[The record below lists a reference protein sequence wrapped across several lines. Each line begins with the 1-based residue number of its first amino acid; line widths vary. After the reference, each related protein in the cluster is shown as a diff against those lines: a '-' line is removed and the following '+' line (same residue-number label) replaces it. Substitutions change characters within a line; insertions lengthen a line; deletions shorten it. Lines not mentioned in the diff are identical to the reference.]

1 MSDATS
7 GILLPFPHTDTLVAT
22 RPAMRRA
29 QFEAIINQLHQHLR
43 DRACTRAA
51 LWFDDTALFSCA
63 LLGCWAAGVQVL
75 LAPDV
80 LGDTRSWVQADAD
93 LWITDNA
100 LPDPAIPVLRL
111 DTLARS
117 LSCPQ
122 QRDMQASTET
132 SGLFQTRPEGLFLPL
147 PADAVAFLRT
157 SGSSGAP
164 RIIRK
169 YFRQLH
175 AEALTLIRT
184 WSLHALPATLI
195 ASVSHQHMYGLTFRV
210 MVPLHAGLVLDRMP
224 SRYPESLAEQT
235 QMYEQCIWITSP
247 ALLQRLPDSLPW
259 STLQPR
265 LARVV
270 SAGGVLAEATREHL
284 LQRQWPLHEI
294 YGSTETGVIATR
306 HEQATW
312 IALPGV
318 SLETDSEHRLAVCSP
333 WTDGTEQTA
342 DVISHQDANSFI
354 LLGRADRILKL
365 EDKRISLSRVEQA
378 ALSHPYVNDIHCAP
392 SPLGGRLCAMVELSA
407 EGIAAFRQHGR
418 RHVVRAISAL
428 LREAVDPL
436 AVPRHWRF
444 PLTLPRNAQSKIT
457 RQHVQ
462 DCFTQTVRAPQ
473 WEQGASDTAA
483 NPSTRPSA
491 APSETPATPHTSSEP
506 PSASSTQTPPA
517 DSSAP
522 PLQTASGTE
531 CCLSARVPMDLVYFQ
546 GHFPSFPLVPGVVQ
560 LGWALEQAR
569 ARKLCSGT
577 TERIENL
584 KFQHFLRPA
593 DPCTMTLKWDD
604 SKRKLYFTVR
614 TGTTMTA
621 SGRIAFV
628 DSA

>member
-7 GILLPFPHTDTLVAT
+7 GILLPFPHAHTLVAT
-22 RPAMRRA
+22 RPAMHRA
-29 QFEAIINQLHQHLR
+29 RFEAIINQLQQQLR

-75 LAPDV
+75 LAPDL
-80 LGDTRSWVQADAD
+80 LGDTRAWVQADAD
-93 LWITDNA
+93 LWITDQA
-100 LPDPAIPVLRL
+100 LADPAVPVLRL
-111 DTLARS
+111 DTLAQS
-117 LSCPQ
+117 LVSPQ
-122 QRDMQASTET
+122 PDNMQAGTET
-132 SGLFQTRPEGLFLPL
+132 SGLFQARPDGVFLPL
-147 PADAVAFLRT
+147 PADAVTLLRT

-164 RIIRK
+164 RVIRK
-169 YFRQLH
+169 IFSQLH
-175 AEALTLIRT
+175 AEALALIDT

-210 MVPLHAGLVLDRMP
+210 MVPLHAGLVMDRMP

-235 QMYEQCIWITSP
+235 QLYEQCIWITSP

-270 SAGGVLAEATREHL
+270 SAGGVLADVTREQL

-306 HEQATW
+306 HEQSSWTP
-312 IALPGV
+312 LPGV
-318 SLETDSEHRLAVCSP
+318 RVETDREQCLAVSSP

-342 DVISHQDANSFI
+342 DVISRNDANSFT

-365 EDKRISLSRVEQA
+365 EDKRISLSQVEQA
-378 ALSHPYVNDIHCAP
+378 ALSHPYVRDIHCAP
-392 SPLGGRLCAMVELSA
+392 SPLGARLCAMIELSA
-407 EGIAAFRQHGR
+407 DGTAAFRQHGR
-418 RHVVRAISAL
+418 RHVIQAISAL
-428 LREAVDPL
+428 LREEVDPL

-457 RQHVQ
+457 RQQVQ
-462 DCFTQTVRAPQ
+462 DCFTQAVRAPQ
-473 WEQGASDTAA
+473 WEQGASDATA
-483 NPSTRPSA
+483 N
-491 APSETPATPHTSSEP
+491 
-506 PSASSTQTPPA
+506 
-517 DSSAP
+517 
-522 PLQTASGTE
+522 PLQTDSDTE
-531 CCLSARVPMDLVYFQ
+531 CCLNARVPMDLVYFQ

-577 TERIENL
+577 TQRIENL

-604 SKRKLYFTVR
+604 SKHKLYFTVR

-621 SGRIAFV
+621 SGRIAFI